1 LPTAERNTTR
11 IERYVGARIRQRRIM
26 LGLTQQQLAQM
37 VGITYQQAHKYER
50 GINRVSADRLYELAK
65 VLEVDVGYFFD
76 EFEANQVDD
85 SSDRQRL
92 ALDLARN
99 FARIDDRR
107 QQEALAQLTR
117 VLAERRGK
125 KAD

>member
-1 LPTAERNTTR
+1 
-11 IERYVGARIRQRRIM
+11 M

-76 EFEANQVDD
+76 DFDANGVED

-99 FARIDDRR
+99 FAQIGDRR

-117 VLAERRGK
+117 VLAERRNK
-125 KAD
+125 KVE